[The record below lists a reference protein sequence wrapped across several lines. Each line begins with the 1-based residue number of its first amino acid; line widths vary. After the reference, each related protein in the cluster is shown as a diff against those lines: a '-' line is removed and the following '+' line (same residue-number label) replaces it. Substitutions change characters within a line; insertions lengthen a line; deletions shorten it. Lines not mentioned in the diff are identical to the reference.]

1 MITEWMEETAGSEV
15 KKLMEINGDFKGEIG
30 GYGLKQRVERLIGL
44 LQATLYPSIYVIIH
58 KEKLLTI
65 CIP

>member
-44 LQATLYPSIYVIIH
+44 LQATLYPSIYYDGKLK
-58 KEKLLTI
+58 KEAEDGR
-65 CIP
+65 